1 MNMSFV
7 DYLINTSVNV
17 GIAMSQTSLIFD
29 GWNTTRKNGEWG
41 MVYYCYTNIISYYST
56 VTTLKHTD
64 FEIYQQV
71 FSITSGARRSGPPHI

>member
-1 MNMSFV
+1 MNMFFV
-7 DYLINTSVNV
+7 DYVINTSVNV

-29 GWNTTRKNGEWG
+29 GWNTTHKNGEWG

-56 VTTLKHTD
+56 KLKHTD

-71 FSITSGARRSGPPHI
+71 IFTTSGTWRSGPPHI